1 MKTAKLIRTTET
13 AELTAATLIA
23 SRWLKTTSQ
32 IVTEKLGVPSKLSE
46 TVRTSVAGQFQPGM
60 CLESYAWT
68 EAAAN
73 RIAALAV
80 ADASQRLNNGE
91 FPEVLAYFK
100 AKAAK

>member
-1 MKTAKLIRTTET
+1 MKNTRTRTTAN
-13 AELTAATLIA
+13 AEATAATLIA
-23 SRWLKTTSQ
+23 SRWLKFASK
-32 IVTEKLGVPSKLSE
+32 IITENLGQPTKLSE
-46 TVRTSVAGQFQPGM
+46 TVRTSVSGQFQPGM

-68 EAAAN
+68 EAAAK
-73 RIAALAV
+73 RIAALAI